1 MQGRGVAGKEKKTV
15 GPERESFGWE
25 RIYGSLLELMKA
37 NRILLVFAIF
47 IALLPIWATPL
58 AKPLHLNIVLTMQ
71 LVGIFT
77 IAAVGLNLLIGYAGQ
92 VSLGHSAFFG
102 VGAYT
107 SAILA
112 VKTHFP
118 VWAAIILAIIA
129 SAVIGLLVAPILRL
143 KGHYLAMAT
152 LGLGFIAFVFMREM
166 TWLTNGNAGITNIPP
181 LSLPGLAITTEKS
194 EFYLIWV
201 AVLAILALC
210 ANLVRSRTGRAIR
223 ALHQSDVAA
232 SAMGVN
238 VSWEKIKVFMLS
250 AALGGLAGGLYA
262 HLQGYIDPNLFYITL
277 SIELVAM
284 VVIGGMDSI
293 WGAVAGAGVLVFLPK
308 IVDALPKWI
317 GPGVP
322 KWLANYSNYEGLV
335 FGLVLI
341 LTMIFMPSGITRG
354 LSDFARYRRSP
365 FVNPFRKKAVE

>member
-1 MQGRGVAGKEKKTV
+1 MLGRDVWRKEQE
-15 GPERESFGWE
+15 GEGQERERITWE
-25 RIYGSLLELMKA
+25 AVYRRLLNLVKG
-37 NRILLVFAIF
+37 NRVLLAFSAF
-47 IALLPIWATPL
+47 LGLLPLWAAPL
-58 AKPLHLNIVLTMQ
+58 AKPLHLNIVATMQ
-71 LVGIFT
+71 MVGIFT

-92 VSLGHSAFFG
+92 ISLGHSAFFG

-112 VKTHFP
+112 VRAHFP
-118 VWAAIILAIIA
+118 VWLAIIMAIGA
-129 SAVIGLLVAPILRL
+129 SALLGLLVAPILRL

-166 TWLTNGNAGITNIPP
+166 TGLTGGNVGIRDIPN
-181 LSLPGLAITTEKS
+181 LSIPGLSVTSDKGE
-194 EFYLIWV
+194 YYMIWII
-201 AVLAILALC
+201 AVIILALC
-210 ANLVRSRTGRAIR
+210 ANLVSSRVGRAIR

-232 SAMGVN
+232 SAMGIN

-277 SIELVAM
+277 SIQLVAM
-284 VVIGGMDSI
+284 VVVGGMESI
-293 WGAVAGAGVLVFLPK
+293 WGAVAGAGLLTFLPK
-308 IVDALPKWI
+308 VVEALPKWF

-322 KWLANYSNYEGLV
+322 GWLANYSNYEGLV
-335 FGLVLI
+335 FGLILI
-341 LTMIFMPSGITRG
+341 LTMIFMPWGITRG

-365 FVNPFRKKAVE
+365 FINPFRKKVVE